1 MRLSLLRRAI
11 NLFPRNAIVT
21 PAFLQIHGH
30 LNASTLISIDGSEA
44 IHDSIRG
51 NGSFAKVMRN
61 VKRIPPKSFA
71 IFSVLTADAI
81 EQIKAFPE
89 LVNRANAL
97 GILVGF
103 QVSGQKFSS
112 PLSSDLRERAVDL
125 LLQLKATIPGVLLN
139 SERSIELFRPCHQK
153 TVAMNCI
160 YKSSAI
166 SFDVRLKVKKPCTF
180 EGNADCSSC
189 GCPMVMIHEAK
200 MGGDRE
206 SVNLLHALFP
216 KRNSYNIET
225 FVQHGNSQ
233 Q

>member
-1 MRLSLLRRAI
+1 M
-11 NLFPRNAIVT
+11 
-21 PAFLQIHGH
+21 
-30 LNASTLISIDGSEA
+30 
-44 IHDSIRG
+44 
-51 NGSFAKVMRN
+51 
-61 VKRIPPKSFA
+61 
-71 IFSVLTADAI
+71 
-81 EQIKAFPE
+81 
-89 LVNRANAL
+89 
-97 GILVGF
+97 
-103 QVSGQKFSS
+103 
-112 PLSSDLRERAVDL
+112 DL

-139 SERSIELFRPCHQK
+139 SERSIELFRPCYQK

-180 EGNADCSSC
+180 EGNADCSLC

-225 FVQHGNSQ
+225 FVQHGISQ
-233 Q
+233 QWEYASNWNCKSRNLIEKEINDFNCYQSYHVENALVKWIKRDFPYLLAR